1 MPSQKFGCDARS
13 RQLLRVVA
21 DLVFFEN
28 LFIYPWIFKYTGK
41 TRDYLCF
48 PKVNCVRNVC
58 RKTLNF
64 REDSE
69 I

>member
-28 LFIYPWIFKYTGK
+28 LFIYPWIFKSTGK
-41 TRDYLCF
+41 TRDF
-48 PKVNCVRNVC
+48 FV
-58 RKTLNF
+58 F
-64 REDSE
+64 S
-69 I
+69 

>member
-28 LFIYPWIFKYTGK
+28 LFIYPRIFKSTGK
-41 TRDYLCF
+41 TRDF
-48 PKVNCVRNVC
+48 FV
-58 RKTLNF
+58 F
-64 REDSE
+64 S
-69 I
+69 